1 MEHLLLSSSLTRRA
15 FWLVE
20 LRWVAVLALASATVI
35 AKHLMGVALPGLQL
49 YVLSGAVVVY
59 NAALFVLLKTLS
71 SRDADSRAGSIGQI
85 VTFQISV
92 DLVILTSIL
101 HYSGGV
107 ANPFFLFFVF
117 HMIIASILR
126 SRGQSYLQATLA
138 VFLFGGMALLEC
150 YGHLPHYPLTGFVEA
165 DLYNQQTYVLSLLFV
180 FSVTLYLIVYMTTS
194 IAEQLRAQQENLEQ
208 ANALLEEQDTIKNNY
223 VLRVTHDIKGHL
235 AAIESLVNIV
245 NEQMVGPLNPKQL
258 DLIGRAHR
266 RTVKCMAFVMALLR
280 LTRMKLAGEQPQ
292 AEFSLRTTL
301 QAAYEAVQNQ
311 AQEKSIRVSLEIG
324 EAVQRIYG
332 EPLMIEETLT
342 NMLFNAVKYTPE
354 GGQVSL
360 TAAVEG
366 RWIQIRISDTGIGI
380 PEQDLARVFEEFY
393 RAENA
398 RTSERD
404 GTGLGLSFAK
414 AVVDRHAGKLTVQN
428 NADAGCTFEI
438 SLPAPRSE

>member
-20 LRWVAVLALASATVI
+20 LRWVAALALVSATVI
-35 AKHLMGVALPGLQL
+35 AKHLMHVELPAPQL
-49 YVLSGAVVVY
+49 YALSGAVFTY

-71 SRDADSRAGSIGQI
+71 SRGWGASGDSIGQI
-85 VTFQISV
+85 ITFQISV

-101 HYSGGV
+101 HYAGGV
-107 ANPFFLFFVF
+107 GNPVFIFFVF
-117 HMIIASILR
+117 HMILASILR

-138 VFLFGGMALLEC
+138 VFLFGGMVLLEC
-150 YGHLPHYPLTGFVEA
+150 YGYLPHYPLTGFVEA
-165 DLYNQQTYVLSLLFV
+165 DLYNQQTYVLSVLFV

-208 ANALLEEQDTIKNNY
+208 ANALLEEKDTIKNNY

-245 NEQMVGPLNPKQL
+245 NEKMVGPLNAKQQ
-258 DLIGRAHR
+258 DLMGRAHR
-266 RTVKCMAFVMALLR
+266 RTVKCMAFVMALLQ

-311 AQEKSIRVSLEIG
+311 AQEKSISVSLEID
-324 EAVQRIYG
+324 EAVQRTYG
-332 EPLMIEETLT
+332 EPMMIEETLT

-360 TAAVEG
+360 VAAMEG
-366 RWIQIRISDTGIGI
+366 PWIKIRMSDTGIGI

-414 AVVDRHAGKLTVQN
+414 AVIDRHAGEITVHN
-428 NADAGCTFEI
+428 NPEGGCTFEI
-438 SLPAPRSE
+438 SLPPARSS